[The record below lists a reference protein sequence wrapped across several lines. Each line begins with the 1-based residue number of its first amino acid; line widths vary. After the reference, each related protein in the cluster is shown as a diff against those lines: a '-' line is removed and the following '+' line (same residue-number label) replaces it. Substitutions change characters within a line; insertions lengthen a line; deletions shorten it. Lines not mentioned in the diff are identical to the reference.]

1 MLYAGLRLAAPDMG
15 ELAGTL
21 MALTGLF
28 AVLRWGRGIR
38 SGGALWLLLAVI
50 VIQLVSWVGGYL
62 HHPQWM
68 TDTPQLDRLA
78 KWFLFIGLA
87 WWLGG
92 STRATLLAWGLALVG
107 LMAVVWLIDGNLT
120 HWQLGLNGR
129 RVDFGI
135 RNAQHTALF
144 FGAALIGLICFARR
158 CLAPG
163 RMAWL
168 RRLGWGFA
176 VGSCLVGIGI
186 TQTRAVWLAMMV
198 VLIVMAAVIAL
209 HAYAVGH
216 RGRWGKPALVGVVLL
231 VIAVVASGWWFQGAV
246 EKRLEAERSV
256 ITQALEDDWKTLS
269 YSSIGNRLLSWRAS
283 VEWIKER
290 PLIGWGE
297 EGRSLVTTETDWL
310 PRQTRENYGHLHN
323 IFLELLVSY
332 GLLGVMAIGALV
344 GWVGIGTWK
353 AWRGGTMPDDMALFG
368 LAFFVFYFIVG
379 QFESYSFFW
388 TGSYLQNLVLGG
400 LVTHIWRWQ
409 VESGQRIFPAIFR
422 KEA

>member
-1 MLYAGLRLAAPDMG
+1 
-15 ELAGTL
+15 

-28 AVLRWGRGIR
+28 AVLRWGQGIR
-38 SGGALWLLLAVI
+38 SGAALWLLLVVVI
-50 VIQLVSWVGGYL
+50 VQIVSWVGGYL

-68 TDTPQLDRLA
+68 TDNPQIDRLA

-144 FGAALIGLICFARR
+144 FGAALIGLLCFARR

-168 RRLGWGFA
+168 RRLGWGAA

-297 EGRSLVTTETDWL
+297 EGRSLVTTETEWL

-323 IFLELLVSY
+323 TFLELLVSY

-344 GWVGIGTWK
+344 GWVCLGTWK
-353 AWRGGTMPDDMALFG
+353 AWRGGTIPDDMALFG
-368 LAFFVFYFIVG
+368 LAFSVFYFIVG

-388 TGSYLQNLVLGG
+388 SGSYLQNLVLGG

-409 VESGQRIFPAIFR
+409 VESGQRIFPATFR
-422 KEA
+422 QEA